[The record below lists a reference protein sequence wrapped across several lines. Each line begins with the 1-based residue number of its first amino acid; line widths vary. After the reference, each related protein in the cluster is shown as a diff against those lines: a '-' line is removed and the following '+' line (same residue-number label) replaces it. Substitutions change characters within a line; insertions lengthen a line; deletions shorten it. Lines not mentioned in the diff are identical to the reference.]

1 MAYEINYED
10 QKFKDVETEKKNAIN
25 EVDKT
30 YGEMIDKTGD
40 FYQEQVDATKDWEK
54 KQTEIQNQQTDF
66 AIQEIEQ
73 KKDQAKK
80 DYTKEQSGAYVD
92 WQKQSNEFGA
102 AAEQR
107 AAQGMANT
115 GFSESSQVAMFNN
128 YQTRVVAAR
137 ETFSRI
143 VQDFDNDI
151 TQARLT
157 NNAAL
162 AEIAFNSL
170 QKRLELNLQG
180 FNQKNQLLL
189 QLADKKTAL
198 DQMYHER
205 WKDVLDQMNT
215 ENALAEE
222 MRQYNESMA
231 FEREQF
237 AWQQAQAAARS
248 GGGGGGGGGSGGS
261 SHRSSGGSGSSS
273 GSGSSQIKKS
283 SGSSSG
289 GDLPKDTASSIL
301 ALGQGPISAT
311 NLANQVNSGKVTAVK
326 SPTTGNTLFAKSSP
340 TSSLKYSKYKF

>member
-10 QKFKDVETEKKNAIN
+10 QKFKDVESDKKNAIN

-30 YGEMIDKTGD
+30 YGEMIDKSGD
-40 FYQEQVDATKDWEK
+40 FYQEQIDATNEWEK
-54 KQTEIQNQQTDF
+54 KQTDIQNQQTEF

-102 AAEQR
+102 EAEQR

-115 GFSESSQVAMFNN
+115 GFSESSQVAMYTN
-128 YQTRVVAAR
+128 YQTRMVAAR
-137 ETFSRI
+137 ESFSRI

-151 TQARLT
+151 TQARLQ

-162 AEIAFNSL
+162 AEIAYNSL

-180 FNQKNQLLL
+180 FQYKNQLLL
-189 QLADKKTAL
+189 EQANKKTEL

-237 AWQQAQAAARS
+237 EWQKARSS
-248 GGGGGGGGGSGGS
+248 GGGGGGGGGGGS
-261 SHRSSGGSGSSS
+261 SRSSGGGSSSSSSSIKKSS
-273 GSGSSQIKKS
+273 GSGSS
-283 SGSSSG
+283 G
-289 GDLPKDTASSIL
+289 GGLPSDTASSIL

-311 NLANQVNSGKVTAVK
+311 NLANQVSSGKVTTSTSTK
-326 SPTTGNTLFAKSSP
+326 TGNTLFSYSGL
-340 TSSLKYSKYKF
+340 LKKK

>member
-1 MAYEINYED
+1 MAYEINYDD
-10 QKFKDVETEKKNAIN
+10 QRFKDVETDKKNAIA
-25 EVDKT
+25 EIDKT
-30 YGEMIDKTGD
+30 YGDMIDKSGD

-54 KQTEIQNQQTDF
+54 KQTELQNQQTEF
-66 AIQEIEQ
+66 AIKEINQ

-102 AAEQR
+102 EAEKM

-115 GFSESSQVAMFNN
+115 GFAESSQVAMYNN

-137 ETFSRI
+137 ESFSRI

-151 TQARLT
+151 TQARLQ

-180 FNQKNQLLL
+180 FQYKNQLLL
-189 QLADKKTAL
+189 EQANRKTETE
-198 DQMYHER
+198 QIFHER
-205 WKDVLDQMNT
+205 WQDVLDQMNT

-222 MRQYNESMA
+222 MRQFNEQMA
-231 FEREQF
+231 FEREQWD
-237 AWQQAQAAARS
+237 WQVAQAAAKSS
-248 GGGGGGGGGSGGS
+248 GGGGGGGGSSRKSSSGS
-261 SHRSSGGSGSSS
+261 SGSSGGSAS
-273 GSGSSQIKKS
+273 IKKS
-283 SGSSSG
+283 SGSSSKG

-301 ALGQGPISAT
+301 GLGQGPISAT
-311 NLANQVNSGKVTAVK
+311 NLAKQVNSGKVTATK
-326 SPTTGNTLFAKSSP
+326 SPTTGNTLFAKASP
-340 TSSLKYSKYKF
+340 TSSLKYSKYRF

>member
-10 QKFKDVETEKKNAIN
+10 QRFQDVESDKKNAIN

-30 YGEMIDKTGD
+30 YGEMIDKSGD
-40 FYQEQVDATKDWEK
+40 FYQEQIDATNEWEK
-54 KQTEIQNQQTDF
+54 KQTELQNQQTEF
-66 AIQEIEQ
+66 AISEIEQ

-102 AAEQR
+102 EAEQR

-115 GFSESSQVAMFNN
+115 GFSESSQVAMFNS
-128 YQTRVVAAR
+128 YQTRVVAAI

-151 TQARLT
+151 TQARLQ

-162 AEIAFNSL
+162 AEIAYNSL

-189 QLADKKTAL
+189 ELANKKTEL

-205 WKDVLDQMNT
+205 WQDVLDQMNA

-222 MRQYNESMA
+222 IRQFNESMDW
-231 FEREQF
+231 EKYQF
-237 AWQQAQAAARS
+237 NYKNKLGEFAVTSS
-248 GGGGGGGGGSGGS
+248 GGGGGGS
-261 SHRSSGGSGSSS
+261 SSTRSSNPTPSP
-273 GSGSSQIKKS
+273 QIDKTEDKAERV
-283 SGSSSG
+283 
-289 GDLPKDTASSIL
+289 GDETNVGNSASKAAWSKMQLNNAIKEGASKDKVAN
-301 ALGQGPISAT
+301 AISVAERNGVISKAEAT
-311 NLANQVNSGKVTAVK
+311 ELRKTYTPRGVQ
-326 SPTTGNTLFAKSSP
+326 
-340 TSSLKYSKYKF
+340 Y